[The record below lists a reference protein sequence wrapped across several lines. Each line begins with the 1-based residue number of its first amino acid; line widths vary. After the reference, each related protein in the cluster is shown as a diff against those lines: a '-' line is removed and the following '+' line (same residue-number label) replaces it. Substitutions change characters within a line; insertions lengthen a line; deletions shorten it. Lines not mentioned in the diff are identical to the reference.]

1 MDPLGKNTS
10 LYSSFQSGIS
20 AHSTHLFCI
29 MTMNNG
35 PASVACLV
43 GVVPK
48 RTQLKQK
55 IPFGNCRE
63 SSSLARRDMLWSYCV
78 CLSYGCVAVSERLP
92 IIILQRSCRPM
103 VTMGTVVTDVLRRS
117 GLICLVL
124 EKKGRKV
131 RK

>member
-1 MDPLGKNTS
+1 
-10 LYSSFQSGIS
+10 
-20 AHSTHLFCI
+20 

-63 SSSLARRDMLWSYCV
+63 SWSLARRDMLWSYCV

-92 IIILQRSCRPM
+92 IIILQKVMQADGNNGYCGDRC
-103 VTMGTVVTDVLRRS
+103 
-117 GLICLVL
+117 I
-124 EKKGRKV
+124 EKV
-131 RK
+131 RSYLSGVGKEGQKSQEVSDTMCEFVRR